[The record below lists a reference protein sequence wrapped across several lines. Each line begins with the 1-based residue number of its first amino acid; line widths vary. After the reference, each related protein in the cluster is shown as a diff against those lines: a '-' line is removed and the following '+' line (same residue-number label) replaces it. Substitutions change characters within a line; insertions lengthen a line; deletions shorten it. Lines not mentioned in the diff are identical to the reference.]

1 MSKHLLGLALAGAIA
16 LASTS
21 AFAVDVRNDDDQSRE
36 VIVSIWK
43 DGNPNITID
52 NIIELAPGEIA
63 RDVCTGCFL
72 AVGGEEEADIVK
84 AKNDQLV
91 AIMKGAIFHK
101 Y

>member
-1 MSKHLLGLALAGAIA
+1 MSKHVLGLALASTIA

-21 AFAVDVRNDDDQSRE
+21 AFAVDVRNDDDESRE
-36 VIVSIWK
+36 VTISIWK

-63 RDVCTGCFL
+63 KGVCTGCFL
-72 AVGGEEEADIVK
+72 SVGGEEEADIIK
-84 AKNDQLV
+84 ARNDQLV
-91 AIMKGAIFHK
+91 VIMKGAIFHK

>member
-72 AVGGEEEADIVK
+72 AVGG
-84 AKNDQLV
+84 
-91 AIMKGAIFHK
+91 
-101 Y
+101 